1 MKLPRSQVIRTAKGL
16 AKPAMAP
23 YLFKIILLLALE
35 TVTGFALSTVISGL
49 TQKFGLTC
57 VVRIWVYRFDFSA
70 ALLTVLTGFLLVP
83 LTLGV
88 AEFLLKAFRR
98 GKPRVLDVFLWY
110 SDGERLKRVLEYY
123 VYTVGTGLISLA
135 LYSIPAGWLLDTAD
149 TVLADLSEQL
159 TALVSPTVNW
169 SLVDGRAVAVSLGCM
184 LIYAL
189 FATHLLLTPYYFLD
203 HPEAG
208 PFTAAL
214 RSWRAMRGHVWEW
227 ILCIVSFAGWYL
239 MCALFMFLPLLYL
252 MPYMRMTQVV
262 YAEYVR
268 SANEQNRTSPGDT
281 PPEAPEAPEQ

>member
-49 TQKFGLTC
+49 TQRFGLTC
-57 VVRIWVYRFDFSA
+57 MVQIWVYRFDLSS

-98 GKPRVLDVFLWY
+98 RKPRVLDVFLWY

-123 VYTVGTGLISLA
+123 VYAVATGLISLA
-135 LYSIPAGWLLDTAD
+135 LYSIPASWLLDTAD
-149 TVLADLSEQL
+149 AVLADLSEQL
-159 TALVSPTVNW
+159 NAMASPMVNW
-169 SLVDGRAVAVSLGCM
+169 SLVDGRVVAVSLGCM
-184 LIYAL
+184 LVYAF
-189 FATHLLLTPYYFLD
+189 FAIHLLLTPYYFLD

-208 PFTAAL
+208 PFAAAV

-227 ILCIVSFAGWYL
+227 VLCIVSFAGWYL

-268 SANEQNRTSPGDT
+268 SADDRNRTSPEDAPPE
-281 PPEAPEAPEQ
+281 PPEAPDL

>member
-281 PPEAPEAPEQ
+281 PPEAPEAPER